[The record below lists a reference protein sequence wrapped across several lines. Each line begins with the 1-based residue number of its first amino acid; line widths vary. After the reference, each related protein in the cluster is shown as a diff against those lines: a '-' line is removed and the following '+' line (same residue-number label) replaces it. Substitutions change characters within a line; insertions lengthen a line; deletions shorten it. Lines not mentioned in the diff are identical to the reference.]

1 MTQEAESFSN
11 NDLNNSTFNQKN
23 HDDIEIKEGEF
34 MITCLHALLINKT
47 LPVGYKLELEMVYE
61 KTAEQSNVVIGK
73 KRGFVKT
80 GNEKKPKKKGKKLT
94 EISNSDSDEDE
105 YTDDKNNSN
114 MRLSQREKKPNH
126 KEDLG
131 FVESKNKCKDPKL
144 NEISKKCEKIFM
156 KLKKHP
162 LYDFFSKSDSQDAPN
177 LNEVEK
183 KIRLCLFNTIHMFAL
198 EVRKVFKYYFSRE
211 NSESYKK
218 VFDFSQ
224 FFEEIFNE
232 NEDITSID
240 EINKKLMKLENKI
253 QKNESMISQAQGIYG
268 NSSKSNMSMNIS
280 RQPALPLSEK
290 PMTITEKNI
299 LGNKI
304 KMLNQDQ
311 MKGILHILSDQ
322 CSIDN
327 NSKFF
332 EFDIDTLSTKKLR
345 DLEKYVKKCLKENSS
360 NSLPVTSL
368 PKQIPIQQAGP
379 VKNQNF
385 NPKQKEKETEGVK
398 EGKDKE
404 IIENKVKQIKT
415 EKEKEKIE
423 VKPIQQSQMKEVK
436 QQINQN
442 QILQDSLSSSES
454 EDDDSGMSSLDF
466 RKIK

>member
-1 MTQEAESFSN
+1 
-11 NDLNNSTFNQKN
+11 
-23 HDDIEIKEGEF
+23 
-34 MITCLHALLINKT
+34 
-47 LPVGYKLELEMVYE
+47 
-61 KTAEQSNVVIGK
+61 
-73 KRGFVKT
+73 
-80 GNEKKPKKKGKKLT
+80 
-94 EISNSDSDEDE
+94 
-105 YTDDKNNSN
+105 
-114 MRLSQREKKPNH
+114 
-126 KEDLG
+126 
-131 FVESKNKCKDPKL
+131 
-144 NEISKKCEKIFM
+144 
-156 KLKKHP
+156 
-162 LYDFFSKSDSQDAPN
+162 
-177 LNEVEK
+177 
-183 KIRLCLFNTIHMFAL
+183 
-198 EVRKVFKYYFSRE
+198 
-211 NSESYKK
+211 
-218 VFDFSQ
+218 
-224 FFEEIFNE
+224 
-232 NEDITSID
+232 
-240 EINKKLMKLENKI
+240 
-253 QKNESMISQAQGIYG
+253 
-268 NSSKSNMSMNIS
+268 MNIS

-404 IIENKVKQIKT
+404 SIENKVKQIKT